1 MNLSNQLKVVTSCS
15 IARNKKYSYSLPQ
28 EGRE

>member
-1 MNLSNQLKVVTSCS
+1 MKPLKVVTSCS
-15 IARNKKYSYSLPQ
+15 IAKNKKKYSYSLPQ